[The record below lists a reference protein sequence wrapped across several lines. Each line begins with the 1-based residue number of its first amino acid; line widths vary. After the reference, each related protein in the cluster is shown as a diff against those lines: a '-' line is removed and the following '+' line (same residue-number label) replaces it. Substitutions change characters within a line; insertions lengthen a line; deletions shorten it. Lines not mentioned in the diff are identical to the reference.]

1 ITIYRKI
8 NPEPAPVP
16 EPTPVPEK
24 PVSTDKTPISGKE
37 KLPQTGETSD
47 IASLVA
53 ALCLA
58 AGLVVLPKKKEED

>member
-1 ITIYRKI
+1 
-8 NPEPAPVP
+8 
-16 EPTPVPEK
+16 EK
-24 PVSTDKTPISGKE
+24 PVSTDKTPTSGKE

-58 AGLVVLPKKKEED
+58 AGLVVLPKKKNRIKDCVLLN